1 MKKTQVGKKIR
12 TIWTCWLFIGV
23 LLLLTNDPAAF
34 AQERTTVKPGGRPTE
49 KPLPSLKEQE
59 ITPIPQLAVPPPPP
73 PAEKEVP
80 GLKVYVNKIVI
91 TGSTVFSTEEL
102 DRITE
107 PYTNRELTTEDLD
120 ALRQALTVYYI
131 NHGYIN
137 SGAIIPDQKIES
149 GIIKVQI
156 IEGRLTSVDVEG
168 NRWFVDSFIEDRVS
182 PDPDVPLNITSLQ
195 KRLQLLQQNSL
206 IERLNSTLKPGVA
219 PGESVLRVQVEEQS
233 PYLLQV
239 GFDNY
244 QSPSVGAEEGWAII
258 THRNFAGHG
267 DSLSLGYGASEG
279 AEPQIDVSYSLP
291 ITSSDIMLSMRYQ
304 KNNFKVVQEPF
315 EELDVKSKSDIYTV
329 GVTWPVLRSLT
340 ETFSL
345 SFEGERLSHKT
356 YLLGDSFSFTPGVE
370 DGKAVVTALR
380 LSQDWA
386 HFTQEEVIAARS
398 QLSFGIDALGATI
411 HGGENPDGRFFS
423 WLGQF
428 QWAKL
433 LSPKNIQLIFRT
445 DVQLANN
452 SLLPVE
458 QIAVGGRYS
467 VRGYRENQLVRDQG
481 LLSSLEARI
490 PLVQN
495 VWWAD
500 YLQVAPFVDYGRG
513 WNKDLETPH
522 VKSISSVGL
531 GLRWA
536 ATWKTA
542 TRTIKPQFEIYWGTP
557 LRNVDTPDYDYDL
570 QDDGIHLQLVI
581 AGF

>member
-1 MKKTQVGKKIR
+1 MRAKSL
-12 TIWTCWLFIGV
+12 CWVFLGGF
-23 LLLLTNDPAAF
+23 LLLANYGVAF

-49 KPLPSLKEQE
+49 KPLPTLKEQE
-59 ITPIPQLAVPPPPP
+59 IVPVPQLIAPPPPL
-73 PAEKEVP
+73 AEGAERESLGP
-80 GLKVYVNKIVI
+80 KVYVNKIVI
-91 TGSTVFSTEEL
+91 TGNTVFSAEEL

-107 PYTNRELTTEDLD
+107 PYTNRELTTEDID
-120 ALRQALTVYYI
+120 ALRQVLTVYYI
-131 NHGYIN
+131 NNGYIN
-137 SGAIIPDQKIES
+137 SGAIIPDQKVDS
-149 GIIKVQI
+149 GIIEVHI
-156 IEGRLTSVDVEG
+156 IEGSLTSVDVEG
-168 NRWFVDSFIEDRVS
+168 NKWFVDGFIEDRVALG
-182 PDPDVPLNITSLQ
+182 PDVPLNITSLQ

-219 PGESVLRVQVEEQS
+219 PGESVLNVQIEEQS
-233 PYLLQV
+233 PYLLQL

-258 THRNFAGHG
+258 THRNFTGHG

-279 AEPQIDVSYSLP
+279 AEPQLDASYWLP
-291 ITSSDIMLSMRYQ
+291 ITANDITLNVRYQ
-304 KNNFKVVQEPF
+304 KNDFKVVHEPF
-315 EELDVKSKSDIYTV
+315 EELDVKSKSDIYTI
-329 GVTWPVLRSLT
+329 GVTWPVFRSLT

-345 SFEGERLSHKT
+345 TFEGERLSHKT
-356 YLLGDSFSFTPGVE
+356 YLLGEPFSFTPGVE

-386 HFTQEEVIAARS
+386 HYTQKEVIAFRS
-398 QLSFGIDALGATI
+398 QFSFGIDALGATTNS
-411 HGGENPDGRFFS
+411 GEIPDGRFVS

-433 LSPKNIQLIFRT
+433 LSPKNVQLILRA
-445 DVQLANN
+445 DLQLANN

-481 LLSSLEARI
+481 IITSLEARI

-500 YLQVAPFVDYGRG
+500 YLQLAPFVDYGRG
-513 WNKDLETPH
+513 WNEDLDTPP
-522 VKSISSVGL
+522 VKSIASVGL

-536 ATWKTA
+536 ASWKTT
-542 TRTIKPQFEIYWGTP
+542 TRTINPQFEIYWGVP
-557 LRNVDTPDYDYDL
+557 LKDVDSPDYYDL